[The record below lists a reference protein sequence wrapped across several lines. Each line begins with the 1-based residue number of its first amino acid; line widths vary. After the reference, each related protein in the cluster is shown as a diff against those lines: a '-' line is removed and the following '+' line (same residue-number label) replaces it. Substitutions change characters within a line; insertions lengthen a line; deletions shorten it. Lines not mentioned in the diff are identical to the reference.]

1 MLNKKILYLI
11 LLVIAFAMPVN
22 AAIGAVDSL
31 MYKIYNGAYCAL
43 SNELNSNVSFSFK
56 KAVFI
61 VENAYSKDELDY
73 TRFCEKIDEYKA
85 LCEFWGRSNQLKSY
99 KYIDSTDLLTNY
111 SIFKFLKDTM
121 SFSING
127 RPYYHLPFLYDFTDV
142 FAYKDW
148 RNMFVTKL
156 MQTGKGNCHSLAYI
170 YKILADELNAKCWLS
185 LMPNHIYIKNRSKGL
200 GWYNTELTNGS
211 FPIDAWI
218 STSGYVPLKAIQSG
232 TYMDTLSNQ
241 QATALCVLD
250 LAKGYEFQTRNYTD
264 GFILK
269 CCDLVLEYLPV
280 NVQAILL
287 KAETLQRIYEK
298 QNKEKNVTSGQTYN
312 EMEQLYVKLFDLG
325 YREMPEKMYQQW
337 LESLVK
343 EKDKYTNNK
352 LKLEVK

>member
-1 MLNKKILYLI
+1 
-11 LLVIAFAMPVN
+11 MPVN
-22 AAIGAVDSL
+22 AAVRAGDSL
-31 MYKIYNGAYCAL
+31 MYKIYSVAYCAIN
-43 SNELNSNVSFSFK
+43 NELNSNLSFSFK

-61 VENAYSKDELDY
+61 VENAYYKDGLDY
-73 TRFCEKIDEYKA
+73 NIFCKKIEEYKA
-85 LCEFWGRSNQLKSY
+85 LCELWSRSNQLKSY
-99 KYIDSTDLLTNY
+99 KYIDSTDLLANY
-111 SIFKFLKDTM
+111 SIFKFLKDTLNI
-121 SFSING
+121 SINR
-127 RPYYHLPFLYDFTDV
+127 RPYYHLPFLYDFEDV

-148 RNMFVTKL
+148 RSMFVTKL

-185 LMPNHIYIKNRSKGL
+185 LLPNHIYVKNRCKGE

-218 STSGYVPLKAIQSG
+218 SASSYIPLKAIQSG

-250 LAKGYEFQTRNYTD
+250 LAKGYEFQTRNYED

-269 CCDLVLEYLPV
+269 CCDLVLQYLSV

-298 QNKEKNVTSGQTYN
+298 QTKEKNVLSEKTYN
-312 EMEQLYVKLFDLG
+312 DMEQLYVKLFDLG
-325 YREMPEKMYQQW
+325 YREMPEKMYREW
-337 LESLVK
+337 LEGLMK
-343 EKDKYTNNK
+343 EKDRYTNNK
-352 LKLEVK
+352 LKSEVK